1 MDPIEM
7 LDLFVDA
14 PHVGA
19 ATAASGGRK
28 LLLELHASDLLFA
41 GGLRQ
46 GRGGK
51 PNHGDAAYGDNSHAP
66 TVAKRAAY
74 GGQHVPKIA
83 ITAQGLK
90 TPSQKNPLDKG
101 ISALRLGGQ

>member
-14 PHVGA
+14 PQVGA

-28 LLLELHASDLLFA
+28 LLLQLHASDLLFA

-46 GRGGK
+46 GRSGK
-51 PNHGDAAYGDNSHAP
+51 PSHGDAAHGDNSRAP
-66 TVAKRAAY
+66 TAATRAAY
-74 GGQHVPKIA
+74 GGEHTPKIA

-90 TPSQKNPLDKG
+90 TPSQKTL
-101 ISALRLGGQ
+101 